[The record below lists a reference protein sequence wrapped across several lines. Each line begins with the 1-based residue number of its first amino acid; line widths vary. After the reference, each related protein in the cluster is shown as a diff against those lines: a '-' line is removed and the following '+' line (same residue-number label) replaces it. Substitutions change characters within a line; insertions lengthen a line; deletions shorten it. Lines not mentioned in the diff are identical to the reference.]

1 MISFWQLI
9 VILALMVIAVV
20 GSIIVG
26 AYLMYKGKT
35 AIPGE
40 RFFGGVPNGEV
51 FSMEDAK
58 TEEFPDELS
67 VRATERQ
74 TVLENTK
81 RFLDAFTSKE
91 GGTSDVI

>member
-9 VILALMVIAVV
+9 VVLALTIVAVMV
-20 GSIIVG
+20 SIIVG

-40 RFFGGVPNGEV
+40 RFFGGVPDGEV

-58 TEEFPDELS
+58 TEEFPEELS

-74 TVLENTK
+74 TVLDNTK
-81 RFLDAFTSKE
+81 RFLDAFAEKE
-91 GGTSDVI
+91 GGKADVI